1 MQEQQHSYPHRKKR
15 LTTFIPLNGPWRNVI
30 DTLLIIVGS
39 FLIAVAFNLF
49 LLPNQIASGGV
60 SGLSILGDEW
70 LGWEPAYTQWAI
82 NIPLLIAGFLLIGK
96 QYGVRSILGSIVL
109 PLFVYLT
116 SHWEIPTANPLLG
129 SLYGGIGVGL
139 GIGIVYRGRGSTGGM
154 SILARIVQKYSGF
167 SYSLCVVIMDATVI
181 ILAAFV
187 LSLEQ
192 SLYALIGLYV
202 TGKVIDAV
210 EMGLG
215 YSKVAYIISNQTEP
229 ITKVI
234 LADLDRGLTKLE
246 AKGGYTDDQRTV
258 LMVVVGQNEVP
269 RLKALIRSVDPGAF
283 VIISNA
289 HEVLGEG
296 FKRGEHI

>member
-1 MQEQQHSYPHRKKR
+1 MQEQPHLQYNRKKR
-15 LTTFIPLNGPWRNVI
+15 ITNFIPLNGPWRTAM
-30 DTLLIIVGS
+30 DTALIIVGS

-60 SGLSILGDEW
+60 SGISILGKEW
-70 LGWEPAYTQWAI
+70 LGLEPAYTQWAL
-82 NIPLLIAGFLLIGK
+82 NIPLLIAGFVLIGK
-96 QYGVRSILGSIVL
+96 QYGVRSVLGSIVL

-116 SHWEIPTANPLLG
+116 KDWSVPTMNPLLG
-129 SLYGGIGVGL
+129 SLYGGIGAGL

-154 SILARIVQKYSGF
+154 SIMARIVQKYSGL
-167 SYSLCVVIMDATVI
+167 SYSICVVIMDATVI
-181 ILAAFV
+181 ILAGFV

-192 SLYALIGLYV
+192 SLYALIGLYI
-202 TGKVIDAV
+202 TGKVIDGV
-210 EMGLG
+210 EMGFG
-215 YSKVAYIISNQTEP
+215 SSKVAYIISDEIEP
-229 ITKVI
+229 ITQVI

-246 AKGGYTDDQRTV
+246 ARGGYTDNQRTV
-258 LMVVVGQNEVP
+258 LMVVVGQSEVP

-296 FKRGEHI
+296 FKREHV